1 MWAAIRYRR
10 VQAAVLVL
18 LAALVT
24 TCAVFAALY
33 ERGLEQALLHG
44 ALDDALPADT
54 ALVVHSGRTST
65 NPDVVPEDLV
75 PNVPAQTRELYGDP
89 VGMLSNPIELRANP
103 KILPSPTTLVS
114 RTDVCAHLRITT
126 GACPAG
132 AGEVLVSGDDLAK
145 WKWKLGQTLG
155 AGLEV
160 VGAYEVVPDPGYW
173 GRLQLDGKSG
183 VMLTRGSDLVP
194 ALDDFVTSPA
204 TFGKGRFPE
213 AQATLSFPLRNELIS
228 LGNLSQVSAALA
240 APSTRTA
247 GQGVNGALVQT
258 QLPEVISSIRLGQE
272 RVQVIVPLLM
282 AQLGLLAAAILLLVA
297 QAAVDQRRPE
307 VALARLR
314 GRSRDG
320 AGRLVM
326 GELGLTVALGLP
338 LGFVTALGL
347 NELVRRVVLP
357 AGVPFE
363 VPPLAVLGVLAAA
376 VVCALA
382 IWLAVRPVRR
392 LTVSELLRRVAPQRG
407 RAFGVVDL
415 LAVALAVFGLVG
427 LATHSLSGPLALMT
441 PTLVALAAGLVAS
454 RLAIPVAGAS
464 GRAQL
469 RRGRVGPALT
479 AFGLQR
485 RPAMRKV
492 DTVVGVA
499 VALTVFAAN
508 ALVVANHNWTTRARV
523 QTGAPVVLDTD
534 ARNPVQLLD
543 AVRELD
549 ATGARATPVAVIRRT
564 DPNSAPTMAV
574 VARDVGGIAFPM
586 PEQLRL
592 GALAPPDVKTVQLH
606 GNRVT
611 GTVSWQMSSPE
622 ADQLVSP
629 SGQSG
634 APRSP
639 VSPDLDQ
646 VGSELRL
653 SVTMPTGERLTRLLM
668 KVPPTGNGSARLD
681 APLLCPEGCR
691 LDGIEFRKSDLLP
704 TVTGRLRITGFGVDG
719 SSLRIAAPEN
729 WNHGPLPGQA
739 PEDKLTQQLAKD
751 DTIDLDLQLQG
762 FALTLGH
769 ADVPDVL
776 PGLLAGDIPPGGSE
790 GSFQGVGLNG
800 TPVTIGATQRVEA
813 LPALGGRGVLVDY
826 ETLARLGGT
835 LSDNGLL
842 SVWLTDTSRAA
853 TTKATQALSDA
864 GINVTGRHTF
874 AAEKD
879 RLDHSASAWGLRLA
893 AFTGAM
899 AVLLAAIVVIVMS
912 ITGWRVVARD
922 LAALHMAGVPLGTLR
937 RSLVREQVVL
947 VVVGA
952 LVGAVC
958 GAVSSSVAMPL
969 VPLFDSH
976 ATPVPALDLAPSLLA
991 VVGSAVLGAVVV
1003 VLVGVLAAFATGRR
1017 IQLRRVRE
1025 AL

>member
-24 TCAVFAALY
+24 TCAVFAPLY

-54 ALVVHSGRTST
+54 ALVVKAGRNPT
-65 NPDVVPEDLV
+65 NPDFAPEDMLA
-75 PNVPAQTRELYGDP
+75 NVPAQTRALYGEP
-89 VGMLSNPIELRANP
+89 VGMLSNPIELSANP
-103 KILPSPTTLVS
+103 KILPSPTSLLS
-114 RTDVCAHLRITT
+114 RTEVCAHLKITA
-126 GACPAG
+126 GACPTG
-132 AGEVLVSGDDLAK
+132 PGQVLVSAKDLAK
-145 WKWKLGQTLG
+145 WQWKLGQTLG
-155 AGLEV
+155 AGLKV
-160 VGAYEVVPDPGYW
+160 VGGYEVVPDPVYW
-173 GRLQLDGKSG
+173 GRLKLDGKSG

-194 ALDDFVTSPA
+194 ALDDFVTVPG
-204 TFGKGRFPE
+204 TFDKGRFPE
-213 AQATLSFPLRNELIS
+213 AQATLSFPLRKELVS
-228 LGNLSQVSAALA
+228 LGNLSQVSAALEA
-240 APSTRTA
+240 HSTRAA
-247 GQGVNGALVQT
+247 GQGVNGAVVQT
-258 QLPEVISSIRLGQE
+258 QLPEVISSVRLGQE
-272 RVQVIVPLLM
+272 RVRVIVPLLM

-297 QAAVDQRRPE
+297 QAAVEQRRPE

-338 LGFVTALGL
+338 VGFVLALGL
-347 NELVRRVVLP
+347 NEVVRRVVLP
-357 AGVPFE
+357 PGVPFE
-363 VPPLAVLGVLAAA
+363 VPPLALVGVLAAA

-382 IWLAVRPVRR
+382 IWLAIRPVRR

-407 RAFGVVDL
+407 RSFGVVDV

-427 LATHSLSGPLALMT
+427 LATGSLSGPLALMT

-454 RLAIPVAGAS
+454 RLAVPIAGAN

-492 DTVVGVA
+492 VTVVGVA

-508 ALVVANHNWTTRARV
+508 ALVVANHNWTTRAQV
-523 QTGAPVVLDTD
+523 MTGAPVVLDTD

-543 AVRELD
+543 AVEKLD
-549 ATGARATPVAVIRRT
+549 ASGTRATPVGVIRRT
-564 DPNSAPTMAV
+564 DPDSAATMAV
-574 VARDVGGIAFPM
+574 VARDVGDVAFGM
-586 PEQLRL
+586 PEPLRL
-592 GALAPPDVKTVQLH
+592 GALAPPGVKTVQLH

-611 GTVSWQMSSPE
+611 GTVSWEMASPE
-622 ADQLVSP
+622 ADQVVTP

-634 APRSP
+634 QPKSP
-639 VSPDLDQ
+639 VSPDLDRTA
-646 VGSELRL
+646 SELRL
-653 SVTMPTGERLTRLLM
+653 SVTTPTGERLTRLLM
-668 KVPPTGNGSARLD
+668 QVPPTGKGSAKLD

-691 LDGIEFRKSDLLP
+691 LDGIEFRKSDVVQTL
-704 TVTGRLRITGFGVDG
+704 TGTLRISGFGVDG
-719 SSLRIAAPEN
+719 TSLGIAAPEN

-739 PEDKLTQQLAKD
+739 PEDKLTQQPAKG
-751 DTIDLDLQLQG
+751 DTIDLGIEMQG
-762 FALTLGH
+762 FSLTLGH
-769 ADVPDVL
+769 ADVPEVL
-776 PGLLAGDIPPGGSE
+776 PGLLAGDVPPGGTE

-813 LPALGGRGVLVDY
+813 LPALAGKGVLVDY
-826 ETLARLGGT
+826 ETLARLGGSLT
-835 LSDNGLL
+835 DNGLL
-842 SVWLTDTSRAA
+842 SVWLTDTSKAA
-853 TTKATQALSDA
+853 TAKATQALSDQ
-864 GINVTGRHTF
+864 GINVTGRHTY
-874 AAEKD
+874 ADQKD

-899 AVLLAAIVVIVMS
+899 AVLLAAIVVIVMT

-922 LAALHMAGVPLGTLR
+922 LAALHMAGVPLSTLR

-952 LVGAVC
+952 VVGAVC
-958 GAVSSSVAMPL
+958 GAVSSLVAMPL

-976 ATPVPALDLAPSLLA
+976 ATPVPALELAPSLLA
-991 VVGSAVLGAVVV
+991 VVGSAVLAAVVV